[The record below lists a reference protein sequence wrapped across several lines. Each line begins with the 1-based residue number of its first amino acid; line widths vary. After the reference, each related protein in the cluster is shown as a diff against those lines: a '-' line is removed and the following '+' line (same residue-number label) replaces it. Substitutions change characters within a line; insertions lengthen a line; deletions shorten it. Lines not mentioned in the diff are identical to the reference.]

1 MQERSDIIISPSTLI
16 SFQMKYLLARSATE
30 YRKEEEPK
38 VYSAKKKK
46 TEKRAV
52 KLDKKGGRPDS
63 LPRFATLSAKSARLC
78 LSRKDKE

>member
-1 MQERSDIIISPSTLI
+1 M
-16 SFQMKYLLARSATE
+16 ARSATE

-38 VYSAKKKK
+38 VYSAKK

>member
-38 VYSAKKKK
+38 VYSAKNRKMSLK
-46 TEKRAV
+46 V
-52 KLDKKGGRPDS
+52 DKKGGRPDS